1 VSDRAGSACTSEAK
15 DPAARTAGVA
25 ILPQPSRDH
34 AARHRPEHLSP
45 FSPDRVEHDF
55 IEEEEI
61 IDLDDPARIIS

>member
-1 VSDRAGSACTSEAK
+1 
-15 DPAARTAGVA
+15 VA

-45 FSPDRVEHDF
+45 FSTDRVEHDF